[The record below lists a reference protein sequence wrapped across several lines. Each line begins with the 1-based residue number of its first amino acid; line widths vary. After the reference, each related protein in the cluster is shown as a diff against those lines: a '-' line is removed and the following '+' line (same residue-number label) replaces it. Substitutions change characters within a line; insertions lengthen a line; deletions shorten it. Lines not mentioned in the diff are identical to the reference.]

1 MVMALAADFDDAVLG
16 RGLPEAAARALEE
29 AGRWRADDPARAL
42 LALSHA
48 EACAPGHPAVL
59 IGLYRHHFYAH
70 QWRAA
75 RDVARRALAAGGVAL
90 GLPSLWHQAPDAPL
104 PGARDDVRAR
114 FYLFA
119 LKGYAYLSLRIGDG
133 SEAAQ
138 ALAKLRA
145 LDPEDF
151 VGGALVEAVRRRALA
166 GADDDDVAVA
176 PVFGRAAWQR
186 AAELPA

>member
-1 MVMALAADFDDAVLG
+1 MALAADFDDAVLG
-16 RGLPEAAARALEE
+16 RGLPDAATRALDAAARSR
-29 AGRWRADDPARAL
+29 GVDPARAL
-42 LALSHA
+42 LALSRA

-75 RDVARRALAAGGVAL
+75 RDVARRALAAGGTAL
-90 GLPSLWHQAPDAPL
+90 GLPSLWYRVPDAPL
-104 PGARDDVRAR
+104 PGARDDARAR

-119 LKGYAYLSLRIGDG
+119 LKGYAYLSLRLGDG
-133 SEAAQ
+133 PEAAQ

-151 VGGALVEAVRRRALA
+151 VGGALVEAVRRRALS

-176 PVFGRAAWQR
+176 PVFGRAAWTR
-186 AAELPA
+186 AVELPA